1 MAAKADKGVRTL
13 LETLAAQF
21 ALQAR
26 VGEPFDSDAIA
37 DFDRGARCVRAD
49 GDDLTDTLVAAD
61 QGPVRGKG
69 PVALACV
76 EVGVADAR
84 AVHLDETLAGREVL
98 WLPDGVVVANVDGL
112 IGGDDDGG
120 LLCLRDVGHS
130 SNAG

>member
-1 MAAKADKGVRTL
+1 MAAKGNKGVRTL
-13 LETLAAQF
+13 LEALAAQL

-37 DFDRGARCVRAD
+37 NFDRRARCVRTD
-49 GDDLTDTLVAAD
+49 GNDLTDTLMAAD
-61 QGPVRGKG
+61 QRPVRGKW

-76 EVGVADAR
+76 EVGVTDAG

-98 WLPDGVVVANVDGL
+98 WLLDGVVVADLDGL
-112 IGGDDDGG
+112 ISGDDDGS
-120 LLCLRDVGHS
+120 LLGLRDVGHS